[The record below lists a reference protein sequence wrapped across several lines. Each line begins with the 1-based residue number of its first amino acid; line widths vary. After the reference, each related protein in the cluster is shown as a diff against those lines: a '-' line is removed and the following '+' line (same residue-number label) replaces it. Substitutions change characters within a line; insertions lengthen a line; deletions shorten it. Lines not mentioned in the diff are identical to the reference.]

1 MDKKDQI
8 KNLSLDGHE
17 IGLHSFSHNTNLA
30 NESYKNQMYEYKKN
44 LKDLKKIINK
54 KNIFC
59 AYPSNSFDKKTIKV
73 LKKLNI
79 KFAFR
84 SDHKFKVISNFEI
97 KRIDHTLI

>member
-1 MDKKDQI
+1 MYKLISNHKINIKKLNKNLWIKKDQI

-44 LKDLKKIINK
+44 LNDLKKIINK
-54 KNIFC
+54 KIISC

-73 LKKLNI
+73 LKN
-79 KFAFR
+79 
-84 SDHKFKVISNFEI
+84 
-97 KRIDHTLI
+97 